1 LRWPGQSRGWGGK
14 NRGESNQA
22 KQLSAHNPSPSLSLT
37 QGHLHQLAQSTQTEQ
52 TIPGKEAPNVYTT
65 GKSIVG
71 ITQLGIPRQEK
82 KHHITIGLSV

>member
-1 LRWPGQSRGWGGK
+1 M
-14 NRGESNQA
+14 
-22 KQLSAHNPSPSLSLT
+22 
-37 QGHLHQLAQSTQTEQ
+37 
-52 TIPGKEAPNVYTT
+52 IPGKEAPNVYTT